1 MLHGGCQAILVMLDC
16 GEEFRRSGFFSLL
29 LFSPT
34 ILLARQILNC
44 GAIRELAG
52 HEGGE
57 GKEERVSDSSPKKKN
72 AKEKMKRFRTWR
84 KLVGTSD
91 LHTHPRHFFLV
102 ACQKFFLFRSDA
114 SSI

>member
-1 MLHGGCQAILVMLDC
+1 MLDC
-16 GEEFRRSGFFSLL
+16 GGEFRRSGFFSLL
-29 LFSPT
+29 FFSPT

-72 AKEKMKRFRTWR
+72 AKEKNEK
-84 KLVGTSD
+84 
-91 LHTHPRHFFLV
+91 
-102 ACQKFFLFRSDA
+102 
-114 SSI
+114 I